1 MDKFV
6 KPVLGV
12 TPREIEDIRR
22 LHELRRALAQY
33 VAEHEILP
41 LQWVIEYND
50 LTEQINKR
58 EGKVS

>member
-1 MDKFV
+1 MERFV

-41 LQWVIEYND
+41 LQWVIEYNE
-50 LTEQINKR
+50 LTEQINKK
-58 EGKVS
+58 EVS